1 MNRTYTELA
10 IRIKDE
16 LVDIDRSVEK
26 ALKSWLLAK
35 STEDNRD
42 IYLDSVALNLHS
54 FYSGIERIFELI
66 VRHVDGVEI
75 KKRETWHRELL
86 RKASKEVGEVRP
98 AVIGRQTSDVLDEFR
113 RFRHLV
119 RNVYAANL
127 DLKKMSVLLDE
138 LPDLWPKLR
147 DELQAFGNF
156 LNELALEND
165 K

>member
-1 MNRTYTELA
+1 MSRTYTELA

-75 KKRETWHRELL
+75 EKRETWHRELL
-86 RKASKEVGEVRP
+86 LKASKEVGEVRP
-98 AVIGRQTSDVLDEFR
+98 AVIGRQSYDVLDEFR

-127 DLKKMSVLLDE
+127 DLKKMAGLLDE

-156 LNELALEND
+156 LKELASENG

>member
-1 MNRTYTELA
+1 M
-10 IRIKDE
+10 
-16 LVDIDRSVEK
+16 DIDRSVEK
-26 ALKSWLLAK
+26 ALKSWILAK

-54 FYSGIERIFELI
+54 FYSGVERIFELI
-66 VRHVDGVEI
+66 VRHIDGVEI
-75 KKRETWHRELL
+75 EKREIWHRELL

-113 RFRHLV
+113 RFWHLV

-127 DLKKMSVLLDE
+127 DLKKMAGLLDG

-156 LNELALEND
+156 LKELASENGS
-165 K
+165 

>member
-1 MNRTYTELA
+1 MSKAYTELA

-26 ALKSWLLAK
+26 ALKSWQLAK
-35 STEDNRD
+35 SSEDNQD

-75 KKRETWHRELL
+75 EKRETWHRELL
-86 RKASKEVGEVRP
+86 RKISNEVGEVRP
-98 AVIGRQTSDVLDEFR
+98 AVIGSRSSDVLDQFR

-127 DLKKMSVLLDE
+127 DLKKMTVLLDE
-138 LPDLWPKLR
+138 LPDLWIY
-147 DELQAFGNF
+147 G
-156 LNELALEND
+156 LNYTP
-165 K
+165 